1 MKKFFDK
8 KTKLL
13 LHKLGYLRLEI
24 ESKKTE
30 LQEHEIEFNKRYSHS
45 FLDDEQTSENS
56 AEQNDTL
63 KQEIIDKNELV
74 ETKDNLSDNST
85 DDTEDEERI
94 ETSGPSISVPED
106 IKKLW
111 KQIAVK
117 THPDR
122 TNNDPDL
129 TEIYMRA
136 REAYNNGGFDE
147 IVDIALQL
155 FIAVDSL
162 SDETLK
168 KLEQRVEDLEKD
180 LNQVN
185 NSVLWEWVKASDE
198 KKTAIENMLRNY
210 RKIKKSR

>member
-1 MKKFFDK
+1 MKNFFDK

-24 ESKKTE
+24 ESKKSE
-30 LQEHEIEFNKRYSHS
+30 LQEYETEFNRRYSQI
-45 FLDDEQTSENS
+45 DPVDEQPSEKHV
-56 AEQNDTL
+56 EQDASH
-63 KQEIIDKNELV
+63 KQEIIDENNSD
-74 ETKDNLSDNST
+74 ETIEDLSNNSN
-85 DDTEDEERI
+85 DEEEVSRDI
-94 ETSGPSISVPED
+94 EACQSSAAPDD

-122 TNNDPDL
+122 TSNDPTL

-136 REAYNNGGFDE
+136 LSAYNNGEFDE

-168 KLEQRVEDLEKD
+168 KLEQRVEILEKD
-180 LNQVN
+180 LSQVN
-185 NSVLWEWVKASDE
+185 NSVLWEWAKASDE
-198 KKTAIENMLRNY
+198 KKTMIENMLRNY